1 MPATGRGCPFTVAAS
16 RRPVIRGKCQ
26 LPSVESTSA
35 VGFCETDAMTEPVTT
50 LRRSARRVP
59 AWVAQLGRSGVP
71 EAVTGFAA
79 FIYSVSF
86 PTGPGGRTPLE
97 SLVEFGICFFAA
109 VSGRWPRVGTFGV
122 AAMLL
127 LTAIGS
133 NQISTSLFTF
143 LIPLVSNGAHGRTVL
158 RDIAAPLYL
167 VLAIAHTLP
176 TNDNLSDQVQT
187 VIIWIVLVG
196 LAWGTGRTIN
206 RLRREGEKQARL
218 RTQALRSQRRS
229 IARDLH
235 DTVSYATTT
244 MVMRA
249 EQIKLRTSHDPELV
263 ADLDFIIATG
273 RRSVRDLRGM
283 MEALRRNDPELD
295 LEDDAPWRLVTVH
308 DVIRE
313 RQDELAAHGLTLQVS
328 TDADLDSLPGSVRAT
343 LAKLIVEATSNMVKH
358 AGRGP
363 CRLIIEV
370 HDNLVEAVFTNPLR
384 PGADLTD
391 STSGLGIIGASER
404 VRSVGGELEATAASG
419 TWILRVQLPLGE

>member
-1 MPATGRGCPFTVAAS
+1 MDELATPPRGP
-16 RRPVIRGKCQ
+16 
-26 LPSVESTSA
+26 
-35 VGFCETDAMTEPVTT
+35 
-50 LRRSARRVP
+50 RRSRVP

-71 EAVTGFAA
+71 EATTGFFMFVYTA
-79 FIYSVSF
+79 VF
-86 PTGPGGRTPLE
+86 PTANRPRTPLE

-109 VSGRWPRVGTFGV
+109 VTGRWPRIGTFGV
-122 AAMLL
+122 ASMLL
-127 LTAIGS
+127 LMVIAGDTVSTAM
-133 NQISTSLFTF
+133 FTL
-143 LIPLVSNGAHGRTVL
+143 LIPIVSNGAHGRTVL
-158 RDIAAPLYL
+158 RDVAAPLFL
-167 VLAIAHTLP
+167 VLAIVKTLP
-176 TNDNLSDQVQT
+176 INNNLSDQVQT
-187 VIIWIVLVG
+187 VIVWIVLVG

-206 RLRREGEKQARL
+206 RLRREGEHQARM

-249 EQIKLRTSHDPELV
+249 EQIKLRTSDDPELV

-283 MEALRRNDPELD
+283 METLRRNDPELD
-295 LEDDAPWRLVTVH
+295 LEEDAPWRLLTVH

-313 RQDELAAHGLTLQVS
+313 RQEELAAHGITLQVS
-328 TDADLDSLPGSVRAT
+328 TDSDLDSLPGSVRET
-343 LAKLIVEATSNMVKH
+343 LAKLVVEATSNMVKH

-370 HDNLVEAVFTNPLR
+370 HDNVLEAVFTNPLR
-384 PGADLTD
+384 PDATVS

-404 VRSVGGELEATAASG
+404 VRAVGGELEATAASG